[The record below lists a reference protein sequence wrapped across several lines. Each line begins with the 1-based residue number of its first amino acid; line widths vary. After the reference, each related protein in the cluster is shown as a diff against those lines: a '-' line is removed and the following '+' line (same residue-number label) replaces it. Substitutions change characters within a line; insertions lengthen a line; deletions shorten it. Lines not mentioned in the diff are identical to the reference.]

1 MTEREG
7 EKLSS
12 MKNEKNDVQRKF
24 VLSWKKNTKKKTK
37 HQMLYERLDT

>member
-24 VLSWKKNTKKKTK
+24 VLSWKKKKKKQNIKCYTRDWIRK
-37 HQMLYERLDT
+37 